1 MADLEDRVADLV
13 ARGREEFPDFDR
25 RSEVAVA
32 AGVDRQVL
40 DMLSDMPDAHRIV
53 ARLADDPEKAA
64 AILSDTSSGR
74 LGIELE
80 RLAERIRA
88 EAKKATAPA
97 PAPKA
102 RSLSD
107 SDITMPEFVKLREA
121 QRSEG
126 RRK

>member
-1 MADLEDRVADLV
+1 MADLEDKVADLV
-13 ARGREEFPDFDR
+13 ARGREEFHDFDR

-32 AGVDRQVL
+32 CGVDRHVL
-40 DMLSDMPDAHRIV
+40 DALSDFPDAHRIV
-53 ARLADDPEKAA
+53 ARLADDPARAA
-64 AILSDTSSGR
+64 AILSDTSPGR
-74 LGIELE
+74 LGVELG

-88 EAKKATAPA
+88 EAKKAAAPA

-107 SDITMPEFVKLREA
+107 PDITMPEFVKLREA
-121 QRSEG
+121 QRSER